1 MLNLQ
6 YKLFSTTDFPESVF
20 SESVVE
26 NSEQTDKQT
35 DKQQTDRNRP
45 MTVNKLYTSLPAN
58 HITAKQTNHVQQTRL
73 YNIID

>member
-1 MLNLQ
+1 
-6 YKLFSTTDFPESVF
+6 
-20 SESVVE
+20 
-26 NSEQTDKQT
+26 
-35 DKQQTDRNRP
+35 